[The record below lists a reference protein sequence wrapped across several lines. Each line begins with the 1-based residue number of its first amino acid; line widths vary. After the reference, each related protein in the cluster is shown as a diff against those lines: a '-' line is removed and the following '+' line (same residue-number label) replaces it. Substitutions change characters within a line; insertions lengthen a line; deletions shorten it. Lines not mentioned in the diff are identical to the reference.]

1 MKFLQPLNLFKES
14 LKREASKR
22 NQLLGLNVGDRFLTL
37 AVSDPENISAVPLRV
52 WPTVL
57 YDKASVADTI
67 QTLIPKH
74 NLMGLVVFSPNI
86 SSKSCPI
93 YSYIGGLHKTGKLEG
108 LMYTCWD
115 VNFTSKVRVCHVEF
129 VSNHHVEFIKSLSLP
144 KHLSEKCIEQFAAWH
159 MLQGYLDYSN
169 ILVAIDKDIDADLFG
184 GD

>member
-1 MKFLQPLNLFKES
+1 MKFMQPLNLFKES

-22 NQLLGLNVGDRFLTL
+22 NQLLGLKVGDRFLSL
-37 AVSDPENISAVPLRV
+37 AVSDPENISAAPLTV

-57 YDKASVADTI
+57 YDKASVAGTI

-86 SSKSCPI
+86 SLKSCPI
-93 YSYIGGLHKTGKLEG
+93 YSYIGGLHKSGKLEG

-115 VNFTSKVRVCHVEF
+115 EDFTSKNVEF
-129 VSNHHVEFIKSLSLP
+129 MSKHHVEFLKSLRLP
-144 KHLSEKCIEQFAAWH
+144 KHLPEKCIEQFAAWYL
-159 MLQGYLDYSN
+159 LQGYLDFSN
-169 ILVAIDKDIDADLFG
+169 ILVAIDKDDADPFV